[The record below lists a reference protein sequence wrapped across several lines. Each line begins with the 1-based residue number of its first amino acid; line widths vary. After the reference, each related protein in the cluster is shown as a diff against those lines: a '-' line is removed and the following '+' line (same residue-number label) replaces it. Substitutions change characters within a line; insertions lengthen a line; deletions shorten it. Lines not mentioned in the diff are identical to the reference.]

1 MFYVLILER
10 GVDLIEQ
17 KNSMIEVLK
26 HDLAE
31 SDSRFLQEQAAQS
44 EDIRIVQERIEN
56 QVKFIRKQYK
66 NHIRFIKVSKIGVF
80 WIKLKSNRLTQSVI
94 DQQRQFRVDAA
105 NEEWEHLYN
114 EIMSNESDS
123 IDNRL
128 AMIEKKEN
136 NIMKQYEM
144 NEEIIRNL
152 KSDMNA
158 ELHVRVCQL
167 LIYWLSI

>member
-10 GVDLIEQ
+10 GLDLIEQ
-17 KNSMIEVLK
+17 KNRMIEVLK

-80 WIKLKSNRLTQSVI
+80 
-94 DQQRQFRVDAA
+94 
-105 NEEWEHLYN
+105 
-114 EIMSNESDS
+114 
-123 IDNRL
+123 
-128 AMIEKKEN
+128 
-136 NIMKQYEM
+136 
-144 NEEIIRNL
+144 
-152 KSDMNA
+152 
-158 ELHVRVCQL
+158 
-167 LIYWLSI
+167 